1 VVCCIKKFRAT
12 AAESCGATASE
23 VAEVLNG
30 TRVLNEAIQEAT
42 AGDDDFANNASLPEW
57 KRQCIKDYVSCKQQG
72 WAGNCYDCLRY
83 CEGQRAWPDD
93 RCHPQ

>member
-72 WAGNCYDCLRY
+72 RAGNCYDCLRY